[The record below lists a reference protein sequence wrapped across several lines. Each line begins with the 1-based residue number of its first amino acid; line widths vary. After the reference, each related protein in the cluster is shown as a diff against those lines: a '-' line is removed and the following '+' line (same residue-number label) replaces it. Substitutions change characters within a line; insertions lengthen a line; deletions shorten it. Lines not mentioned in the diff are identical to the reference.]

1 MISEE
6 LIQQY
11 ERDGAVCIKGVI
23 DPAFAAS
30 VLANLDVLIDGDND
44 RWTTIREGG
53 FSDRHLW
60 PTMPWMYDFCA
71 KSALPEIVGRLMRSQ
86 AARLYFDH
94 EYRRHC
100 RPAEKL

>member
-44 RWTTIREGG
+44 RWTTIRGRRLLG
-53 FSDRHLW
+53 STFVAND
-60 PTMPWMYDFCA
+60 
-71 KSALPEIVGRLMRSQ
+71 ALDVRFLR
-86 AARLYFDH
+86 
-94 EYRRHC
+94 
-100 RPAEKL
+100 